1 MKITDIP
8 VNYSQQKMIKE
19 AAEVKEGDLKADQ
32 SSDAV
37 QKTADEGVIVK
48 LSKTSKDLQIAI
60 DAVNKAPDVRDDK
73 VAQLKSEVEEG
84 RYTIDADKIAAKIID
99 KDS

>member
-8 VNYSQQKMIKE
+8 ANYNQQKMVKE
-19 AAEVKEGDLKADQ
+19 AAEIKDGDLKADQ
-32 SSDAV
+32 NSDAAN
-37 QKTADEGVIVK
+37 KAANEGVIVK
-48 LSKTSKDLQIAI
+48 LSKTSKELQTAI
-60 DAVNKAPDVRDDK
+60 DAVNKAPDIRSAK

-84 RYTIDADKIAAKIID
+84 RYIINADKIAAKILD